1 MHLRTR
7 MRVAENRGLS
17 HFHQG
22 APMAKLRHIA
32 IAVPDI
38 QATANFYEASFGMQR
53 VRESSVAV
61 MLSDGVVS
69 LAIIDSNKN
78 PNAAN
83 RAGLHH
89 MGFLVED
96 LGAAAQRVEQSGG
109 KYFSQIKGVGD
120 GPQSE
125 RKYRDPNGIDF
136 DIVNADHA
144 NRVWRIPA

>member
-1 MHLRTR
+1 
-7 MRVAENRGLS
+7 
-17 HFHQG
+17 
-22 APMAKLRHIA
+22 MAKLRHIA

-38 QATANFYEASFGMQR
+38 QATARFYETSFGMQR
-53 VRESSVAV
+53 VRESDVAV

-69 LAIIDSNKN
+69 LAVIDSVRN
-78 PNAAN
+78 PNAEQ

-89 MGFLVED
+89 MGFLVDD
-96 LGAAAQRVEQSGG
+96 LADSAERVERNGG
-109 KYFSQIKGVGD
+109 RYFSQIKGVGD

-144 NRVWRIPA
+144 RKVWKIPA

>member
-1 MHLRTR
+1 
-7 MRVAENRGLS
+7 
-17 HFHQG
+17 
-22 APMAKLRHIA
+22 MAKLRHIA

-38 QATANFYEASFGMQR
+38 QSTAKFYEQSFGMQR
-53 VRESSVAV
+53 VRDSNVAV

-69 LAIIDSNKN
+69 LAIIDSKTN
-78 PNAAN
+78 PNADQ
-83 RAGLHH
+83 RSGLHH

-96 LGAAAQRVEQSGG
+96 LETSAASVERHGG
-109 KYFSQIKGVGD
+109 KYHSQIKGVGD

-144 NRVWRIPA
+144 TRVWRIPA

>member
-1 MHLRTR
+1 
-7 MRVAENRGLS
+7 
-17 HFHQG
+17 
-22 APMAKLRHIA
+22 MAKLRHIA

-38 QATANFYEASFGMQR
+38 QATATFYETSFGMQR
-53 VRESSVAV
+53 VRESEVAV
-61 MLSDGVVS
+61 MLSDGVIS
-69 LAIIDSNKN
+69 LAIIDSIKN
-78 PNAAN
+78 PNAEN

-89 MGFLVED
+89 MGFLVDD
-96 LGAAAQRVEQSGG
+96 LAAAADCVERNGG

-144 NRVWRIPA
+144 ARIWCIPA

>member
-1 MHLRTR
+1 
-7 MRVAENRGLS
+7 
-17 HFHQG
+17 
-22 APMAKLRHIA
+22 MAKLRHIA

-38 QATANFYEASFGMQR
+38 QATARFYEESFGMQR
-53 VRESSVAV
+53 VRESNVAV

-69 LAIIDSNKN
+69 LAIIDSVKN

-83 RAGLHH
+83 RSGLHH
-89 MGFLVED
+89 MGFLVDD
-96 LGAAAQRVEQSGG
+96 LAHAAEQVEQHGG
-109 KYFSQIKGVGD
+109 TYFSQIKGVGE

-144 NRVWRIPA
+144 RKVWRIPS